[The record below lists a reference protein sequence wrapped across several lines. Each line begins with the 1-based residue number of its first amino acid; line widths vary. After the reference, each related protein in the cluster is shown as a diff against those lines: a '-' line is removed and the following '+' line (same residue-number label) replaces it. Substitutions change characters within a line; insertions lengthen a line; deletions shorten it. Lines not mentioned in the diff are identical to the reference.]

1 MNKNIIIG
9 IDETTDI
16 QQLLSLGIK
25 QFYFGYLP
33 QNYFSLYGSQ
43 TSLNR
48 RYRIKEQFT
57 NLDTIYKTIQ
67 TIQNNNATIYLALN
81 SFTSND
87 IMLEYSKELY
97 ELFYK
102 KVDAI
107 IVANITVAQFLKQQ
121 NYKKIVLS
129 NLFGIYTTQAV
140 SFFKKQFNPYKMIL
154 PRDIRIE
161 DLQKIVTTFPDDKFE
176 CFLYGDNCRYSESFC
191 FSEHGYD
198 STGFGS
204 LCSFAFTNKKPIH
217 SANTSFKQIVKH
229 SKLTKDEKA
238 SQLQKK
244 ELSIEA
250 LLNDIELNIYK
261 FNSKNIA
268 KSLEM
273 LNRYD
278 INYLMESKPLFIRV
292 NNLLRNLEFKDAKE
306 ILKKI
311 EDVEIQDINYYTTFH
326 KLNPHAIVKTM
337 EFFSQH
343 ENIVSYK
350 IPSRGRDMSKFL
362 SAICSVCVDKQQME
376 YDYTKSQ
383 YQL

>member
-1 MNKNIIIG
+1 MFKNIIIG
-9 IDETTDI
+9 IDENTNIDE
-16 QQLLSLGIK
+16 LLNQGIK

-33 QNYFSLYGSQ
+33 QNYFSKYGSQ

-48 RYRIKEQFT
+48 RYRVKEQFVS
-57 NLDTIYKTIQ
+57 LDKIYKTID
-67 TIQNNNATIYLALN
+67 TIQNNDATVYLALN

-87 IMLEYSKELY
+87 IMLSYSKELY

-102 KVDAI
+102 RVDAI
-107 IVANITVAQFLKQQ
+107 IVANITIAQFLKEK

-140 SFFKKQFNPYKMIL
+140 SFFKKQFNPYKIIL
-154 PRDIRIE
+154 PRDIQIQDIE
-161 DLQKIVTTFPDDKFE
+161 KIVTTFPNDRFE

-204 LCSFAFTNKKPIH
+204 LCSFAFTNKKPVY
-217 SANTSFKQIVKH
+217 SAKESYKQIVKH
-229 SKLTKDEKA
+229 SKLTKDEKI

-250 LLNDIELNIYK
+250 LLNDIELNLFD
-261 FNSKNIA
+261 FNSQNIA

-278 INYLMESKPLFIRV
+278 INYLKESKPLFIRL
-292 NNLLRNLEFKDAKE
+292 NNILKNLDFPLAKE
-306 ILKKI
+306 ILKKFENI
-311 EDVEIQDINYYTTFH
+311 NIQDINYYTTFH
-326 KLNPHAIVKTM
+326 KLNPHAIMSTM
-337 EFFSQH
+337 EFFTKF

-350 IPSRGRDMSKFL
+350 IPSRGRDLHKLLDGLNKDES
-362 SAICSVCVDKQQME
+362 